1 MYIALLFFS
10 IYISYIDLKIHR
22 IQNKAVLLA
31 LIFFASLTLL
41 EGGSFYPQSAFL
53 ALLTSPLSLK
63 VKIGAGDIKL
73 FATLSAF
80 FLPFSF
86 DAVVEFTTVFSA
98 IAALFTLL
106 TILKQRSLQSSIAL
120 APAICGAFIWCAS

>member
-86 DAVVEFTTVFSA
+86 DVVVEFTTVFSA

>member
-1 MYIALLFFS
+1 MYLALIFFS
-10 IYISYIDLKIHR
+10 IYISYIDLKIHK

>member
-10 IYISYIDLKIHR
+10 IYISYIDLKIHK

-41 EGGSFYPQSAFL
+41 EGGSFYPQSTFL
-53 ALLTSPLSLK
+53 ALLSSPLSLK
-63 VKIGAGDIKL
+63 LKLGAGDIKL

-86 DAVVEFTTVFSA
+86 NAVVEFTTVFSA
-98 IAALFTLL
+98 IAAFCMVI

>member
-10 IYISYIDLKIHR
+10 IYISYIDLKIHK

-41 EGGSFYPQSAFL
+41 ETGSFYPQSAFL

>member
-1 MYIALLFFS
+1 MYLALIFFS
-10 IYISYIDLKIHR
+10 IYISYIDLKSHK

-31 LIFFASLTLL
+31 LIFFAILTLL
-41 EGGSFYPQSAFL
+41 EGGSFYPQSTFL
-53 ALLTSPLSLK
+53 ALLSSPLSLK
-63 VKIGAGDIKL
+63 LKLGAGDIKL

-86 DAVVEFTTVFSA
+86 NAVVEFTTVFSS
-98 IAALFTLL
+98 IAAFCMVI

>member
-10 IYISYIDLKIHR
+10 IYISYIDLKIHK

-53 ALLTSPLSLK
+53 ALLSSPLSLK
-63 VKIGAGDIKL
+63 LNLGAGDIKL

-86 DAVVEFTTVFSA
+86 NAVVEFTTVFSA

>member
-10 IYISYIDLKIHR
+10 IYISYIDLKIHK

-86 DAVVEFTTVFSA
+86 DAIVEFTTVFSA

>member
-10 IYISYIDLKIHR
+10 IYISYIDLKIHK

>member
-1 MYIALLFFS
+1 MYIALIFFS
-10 IYISYIDLKIHR
+10 IYISYIDLKIHK

-53 ALLTSPLSLK
+53 ALLTSPLFLK

-86 DAVVEFTTVFSA
+86 NAVVEFTTVFSA
-98 IAALFTLL
+98 IAAFFMVI

>member
-1 MYIALLFFS
+1 VYIALLFFS
-10 IYISYIDLKIHR
+10 IYISYIDLKIHK

>member
-10 IYISYIDLKIHR
+10 IYISYIDLKIHK

-53 ALLTSPLSLK
+53 SLLTSPLSLK